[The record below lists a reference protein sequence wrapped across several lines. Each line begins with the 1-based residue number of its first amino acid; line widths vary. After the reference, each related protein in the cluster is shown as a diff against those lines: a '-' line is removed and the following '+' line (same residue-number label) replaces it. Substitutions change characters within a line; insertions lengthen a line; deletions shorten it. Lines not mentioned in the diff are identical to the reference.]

1 GVAVYRDYLSPTGKD
16 YVLAF
21 AGTEME
27 IADIMTD
34 IVQGIGLS
42 GTIWNDVA
50 KLEQQYR
57 DAMLL
62 ADDLGTRLKA
72 RGASVRS
79 TGHSLGG
86 GLASAAS
93 VGSSWQPMPA
103 NTFNAAGLHENTVTF
118 RLDGILSP
126 RVPLTP
132 RAFDRYATELAG
144 TGIVNAFTTKY
155 DPLTFAQ
162 ENLGGLPLV
171 QSIPKAI
178 GRQIRLNSPFDR
190 QIEQGMPDLKA
201 TLSGCPIRF
210 PGEPHKLWSVRFNL
224 WMTDV
229 VASSGTF
236 LRMAPHHKISSV
248 EWGLM
253 VEETA
258 IPVPRRIFDI
268 FGDPDPGK

>member
-1 GVAVYRDYLSPTGKD
+1 VAVYRDYLSPTGKD

-27 IADIMTD
+27 VADIMTD

-42 GTIWNDVA
+42 GTLWNDVA

-62 ADDLGTRLKA
+62 ADDLGTRLKDL
-72 RGASVRS
+72 GASVRS

-103 NTFNAAGLHENTVTF
+103 NTFNAAGLHQNTVTL
-118 RLDGILSP
+118 RLGGLLSP

-132 RAFDRYATELAG
+132 KAFDRYALELTG
-144 TGIVNAFTTKY
+144 TGIVTAFSTKY
-155 DPLTFAQ
+155 DPLTFVQ
-162 ENLGGLPLV
+162 ENLAGLPFIGT
-171 QSIPKAI
+171 IPRAI
-178 GRQIRLNSPFDR
+178 GRPIRLNSPYDQ
-190 QIEQGMPDLKA
+190 QIEQGLPDLKA
-201 TLSGCPIRF
+201 TLSGCPVRRLIEPFEMWAARF
-210 PGEPHKLWSVRFNL
+210 GW
-224 WMTDV
+224 WMKNV
-229 VASSGTF
+229 VGSAPTVIE
-236 LRMAPHHKISSV
+236 MAPHHKIYAV

-258 IPVPRRIFDI
+258 IPVLRRRFDI

>member
-1 GVAVYRDYLSPTGKD
+1 
-16 YVLAF
+16 
-21 AGTEME
+21 
-27 IADIMTD
+27 
-34 IVQGIGLS
+34 LS
-42 GTIWNDVA
+42 GTIWNEVA
-50 KLEQQYR
+50 KLEQQYK

-62 ADDLGTRLKA
+62 ADDLGTGLKA

-132 RAFDRYATELAG
+132 EAFDRYATELAG

-162 ENLGGLPLV
+162 ENLWGLPLV

-190 QIEQGMPDLKA
+190 QIEFGLSELKA
-201 TLSGCPIRF
+201 TLSNCPQRMPAEPFEVWTTRF
-210 PGEPHKLWSVRFNL
+210 GW
-224 WMTDV
+224 WMKNV
-229 VASSGTF
+229 VASSGTAV
-236 LRMAPHHKISSV
+236 RMASHHKIYAV

-253 VEETA
+253 VEETT